1 MTQMEEY
8 KITNYITSFELVE
21 KVIDKARQTE
31 ASKNWLVRMIE
42 VEKES
47 KKPLTDDTTY
57 ALIEGLLPQ
66 LDQNEKLNFGYMNPV
81 EKPSIVTMKYKG
93 GGTCDGSFSTI
104 EECVFE
110 GKFTAV
116 ETY

>member
-1 MTQMEEY
+1 
-8 KITNYITSFELVE
+8 
-21 KVIDKARQTE
+21 
-31 ASKNWLVRMIE
+31 MIE
-42 VEKES
+42 VKKES
-47 KKPLTDDTTY
+47 KEPLTDDTTY

-81 EKPSIVTMKYKG
+81 EKQSIVTMKYKG

-104 EECVFE
+104 EECVFD

-116 ETY
+116 ETYLGVKNLDNRWMKHFVQEFNRKNDDNYNKFYGVL